1 MKKVLI
7 LLVVSLFCVNVFGQ
21 KTENSVNELYLAK
34 DDGNGK
40 AGEPTANFMTTDI
53 PIFCVVKL
61 DIAQPTEVK
70 MNFVAVSVK
79 GVKPETTVIT
89 TAYKTKDEQNRV
101 NFKGKPD
108 KVWIAGTY
116 RIDIFLDGKL
126 AGTQEFEIQKTTVA
140 ENSAKTKVPL
150 KPVRKFRKN

>member
-1 MKKVLI
+1 VKKVLI
-7 LLVVSLFCVNVFGQ
+7 LLVVSLFCINVFGQ

-40 AGEPTANFMTTDI
+40 AGEPAASFMTTDI

-61 DIAQPTEVK
+61 GLSQPTEVK

-126 AGTQEFEIQKTTVA
+126 ATAQEFEIQKTTAA
-140 ENSAKTKVPL
+140 ETSAKTKTPL

>member
-7 LLVVSLFCVNVFGQ
+7 LLFISLFCLSVFGQ
-21 KTENSVNELYLAK
+21 NTENSVSELYLAK

-40 AGEPTANFMTTDI
+40 AGESVASFITTDV

-61 DIAQPTEVK
+61 DLSEPTEVK
-70 MNFVAVSVK
+70 MNLIAVKVK

-89 TAYKTKDEQNRV
+89 TVYKTKTEQNRV
-101 NFKGKPD
+101 NFKGRPEKIW
-108 KVWIAGTY
+108 VAGTY
-116 RIDIFLDGKL
+116 RVDIFLDGKP
-126 AGTQEFEIQKTTVA
+126 ATSQEFEIQNATIA
-140 ENSAKTKVPL
+140 EVPKATP